1 MFITSWL
8 GEVRLWKMAGS
19 ITPTARE
26 KFRKKTVIPKD
37 PVETV
42 GINKT
47 SLPSPGSNCCFEE
60 NPHLKTRIRKPFWFR
75 CILCPQC
82 KRRLGGVL
90 STEDG
95 DRCPQ
100 AWAFF
105 RSWLLPGV
113 LGTTWLTL
121 GGRAFWSPWC
131 TTQEKPV
138 ATMELC
144 PVAPIRQ
151 NSLAGRGGW
160 LGRTWSPSQ
169 PCCSLRQGVRRLL
182 GTRTKSPS

>member
-90 STEDG
+90 STEGG

-105 RSWLLPGV
+105 RSWLLPGGPGHHLADSWRKSFLESLV
-113 LGTTWLTL
+113 HDSGKTSGNNGTVPCGTYKAKLTCGERGMARQDL
-121 GGRAFWSPWC
+121 APLPTLLFSEAGGQRAP
-131 TTQEKPV
+131 
-138 ATMELC
+138 
-144 PVAPIRQ
+144 
-151 NSLAGRGGW
+151 GY
-160 LGRTWSPSQ
+160 
-169 PCCSLRQGVRRLL
+169 
-182 GTRTKSPS
+182 